1 MRQVKHLLKQHDW
14 VNGNLHTKPFE
25 IAAFWPRLQSVSDHL
40 VVYIEGDGFA
50 WRSRSTPSA
59 DPTPIN
65 PLALRLALVRPADG
79 VAYLGRPCQYVG
91 ANRHGCSQRYWTHAR
106 FSPEVIEAM
115 DSALN
120 QLKDMFDARRLT
132 LVGYSGGGAVAA
144 LLAVRRS
151 DVIRL
156 VTVAANLDHEA
167 WTEYH
172 RLSPLRESLNP
183 IDDAIQLR
191 EISQVHF
198 VGSADIVV
206 PPKIVHTF
214 KKRLGHSPRV
224 DVQTLSGFDHEC
236 CWVEAWPR
244 LNLVFD

>member
-1 MRQVKHLLKQHDW
+1 
-14 VNGNLHTKPFE
+14 
-25 IAAFWPRLQSVSDHL
+25 
-40 VVYIEGDGFA
+40 
-50 WRSRSTPSA
+50 
-59 DPTPIN
+59 
-65 PLALRLALVRPADG
+65 
-79 VAYLGRPCQYVG
+79 
-91 ANRHGCSQRYWTHAR
+91 
-106 FSPEVIEAM
+106 M

-214 KKRLGHSPRV
+214 KKTLGHSPRV